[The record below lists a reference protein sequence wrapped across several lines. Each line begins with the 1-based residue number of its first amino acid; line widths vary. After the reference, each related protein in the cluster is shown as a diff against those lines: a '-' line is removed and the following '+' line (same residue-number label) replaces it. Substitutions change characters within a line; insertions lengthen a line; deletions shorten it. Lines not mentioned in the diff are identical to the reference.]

1 MNVLEYLQ
9 NGGNV
14 IKNPNYNPKTK
25 KGRLQKPTLTN
36 YKPGDNILDQAISA
50 SVGSAAGLGYNLN
63 GIDIDS
69 YSDYGV
75 YINPRQSQEE
85 LDKERAV
92 NQSTFEQGTR
102 MIGQTLNEV
111 VLGTGVA
118 IADLA
123 DIMYLGITGNLT
135 NTDYQ
140 SDLAESLEQVKE
152 SINERLSIYR
162 ENPNEAWDV
171 TDFAWWASNVPSIAS
186 SLTLMLPGTAV
197 TKGLG
202 LIGKGLKNVPSL
214 AKTALKVRNAVA
226 KTEKAQEILTNAGKA
241 VSTGLTM
248 RLLEN
253 YQEAGQTYNDVL
265 DFATDK
271 LSTMNDSQRAEF
283 IKNNPKY
290 ENMKDDE
297 IAKDIAKNSA
307 DITMSEDW
315 LNSVFDIWQVY
326 SLKNLWKNALG
337 GNTTARLNRVNR
349 QSAAMFGNEGKA
361 ISEAIDNAGIL
372 NKAKTF
378 LRESADDIRHGV
390 RAEWTEGIE
399 EGINYIASQDGL
411 YAGKKVFDKTVDAPT
426 LGEYLTDPHLWEQ
439 AFWGAI
445 GGVVFSTASN
455 KVLELYNKKL
465 DKDWKNAESNKEE
478 EIYNRSNTFAEY
490 QNNLSLIA
498 NKKNPFL
505 TYKDETG
512 KTTNPDISTEQQ
524 EELRQVAEKQY
535 IDSLV
540 LNAMNAG
547 NMNLLEAWAKDSNVN
562 KGFQDKLAINAAE
575 ANELQQKLINSI
587 DDTKKTYDKIISQVN
602 KVGGNFEV
610 GKIIATEQVKANNM
624 RVLYNNLL
632 SHAENKINNEL
643 NNPTNKITREE
654 VEKARNGIYEHRLS
668 NIEQSIK
675 NVNADVNMTD
685 TQKRNE
691 ISRLENEAET
701 IRNNY
706 VRPEDENI
714 IKDNN
719 RAAKNIQSNN
729 KDLFA
734 ALYQSYNAKIQQA
747 DNERKLNNSEEYIT
761 KEVTRLNNFFNKA
774 RVKILNAAE
783 EDLSKMYSKYEVA
796 EVDAVIKGEEVE
808 NISKEDKYIIQKAYK
823 ALDLGTPG
831 NEFLNNRLDSFR
843 KMATIEKNNI
853 VEEEIEEVD
862 DGTVEGEEKD
872 DVNMN
877 ESPTGGQTQ
886 ENPNKSDDII
896 IENDNLDKGKEIKI
910 DNSRPPVGE
919 GNDALQSQT
928 NALPE
933 SAIDRQND
941 IIDRYL
947 DYLNTHNIS
956 DSDTRAIQ
964 DNSQA
969 ILNEIVAAGYDS
981 TEAGPIIQQLT
992 NNLSLKYSVIDDKAF
1007 IGVHRNATLAVL
1019 KQDEKIVK
1027 QLLRDFVNSKDTSG
1041 NNRGK
1046 KIGDKYYVSI
1056 GQLGA
1061 FLKTIAGYETI
1072 YNHFFNRLRE
1082 TLYKITRENGD
1093 IIVVDDDI
1101 LQKINDQ
1108 VGFDQYVDDLTK
1120 RRYERLSEETF
1131 NVVNIEEITQEG
1143 YDIFTTLKP
1152 EDELNVQYDARK
1164 GRIYL
1169 SKNNVIVGHIGYAPP
1184 NKEGVFERTNGNWI
1198 YEVRESKSGIV
1209 ISPLKNAFTEI
1220 LETNIDIGFAN
1231 DLMQFANDYKKL
1243 SNRTGENYINR
1254 LTKLYNNFKQLYP
1267 NIDKNF
1273 IVHSVDGTINN
1284 ELQAMQHLANV
1295 ARFGLNFVG
1304 SQLGSIDN
1312 WFNNVFNGYQQAYN
1326 LVNDKTKGT
1335 FKVGR
1340 INYGV
1345 LNNKDGNFN
1354 PIESTITNYDES
1366 VNAIGFSKTY
1376 GTGYLARF
1384 SDGSVTPV
1392 SQKGGIV
1399 YVRVETADG
1408 SFINAHGKLSKI
1420 SEGVGKDGNIVVN
1433 GAKNYII
1440 NAISRLVDSSIT
1452 DYTFDNF
1459 AKDIKALFGF
1469 NGIFEGDVKVDKNY
1483 TSVIVNVGKK
1493 AVLYIN
1499 SNGNIVFKD
1508 PRLADIAKRS
1518 GKQNYVIT
1526 NNELSIPL
1534 VQNILKEIFD
1544 NVFNNS
1550 IFARNVS
1557 LIDDK
1562 LRENDNITNQFVTRK
1577 NNKTVIDFGN
1587 NFNVEY
1593 NSYQEFLVK
1602 NNIVKVKLNN
1612 SHGNMA
1618 NGNWLYDEDSS
1629 YLDVNFSFKSK
1640 PITET
1645 IEPKTGDIDFN
1656 RMNEI
1661 VELPDDLN
1669 QLEIALSQT
1678 PLVEGIESIFADDK
1692 IASGYINNLKAI
1704 GIFPNN
1710 INLVDSIPTPYTIN
1724 GKSVEAQ
1731 GVYDPKTDTI
1741 SVNRKAIAN
1750 KPYYETIR
1758 IIMHESLHQKFNNV
1772 YDKTDAYRK
1781 IRDLF
1786 EDYRKAVEAM
1796 EDGEIK
1802 NIAKKYLMNHLTN
1815 NEKINLTKKSHKEA
1829 LEEFIIDSLT
1839 RRELMNI
1846 LNNIKYD
1853 SKIEAKP
1860 KNFFVRLLEAI
1871 AEIFGIKINEDSM
1884 LTAAKDIYSTFK
1896 EKGEKINNV
1905 KLKEQH
1911 TPESNRQLNL
1921 FNDNDFN
1928 KVDDNQEGYNPTDDD
1943 AAKFEEFSI
1952 IENSSVSNIPD
1963 LIDSKPSAMQ
1973 AEFAALLDTGQL
1985 SFSCM

>member
-14 IKNPNYNPKTK
+14 IKNPDYNPKTK

-50 SVGSAAGLGYNLN
+50 SVGSAASLGYNLN

-75 YINPRQSQEE
+75 YVNPRQSQEE
-85 LDKERAV
+85 LDKERAI

-123 DIMYLGITGNLT
+123 DIMYLGITGDLM

-140 SDLAESLEQVKE
+140 SDLAKSLEQVKE

-186 SLTLMLPGTAV
+186 SLTLMVPGTAV

-202 LIGKGLKNVPSL
+202 LIGKGLKNIPGL
-214 AKTALKVRNAVA
+214 AKTALKARNAVA

-265 DFATDK
+265 DFAIDK
-271 LSTMNDSQRAEF
+271 LRTMNDSQRAEF

-307 DITMSEDW
+307 DVTMSEDW

-378 LRESADDIRHGV
+378 LRESADDIRKGV

-411 YAGKKVFDKTVDAPT
+411 YAGKKVFDKNIDAPT

-445 GGVVFSTASN
+445 GGVVFSTASD

-512 KTTNPDISTEQQ
+512 KTVNPDISTEQQ

-547 NMNLLEAWAKDSNVN
+547 NMNLLEAWAKDSNVT
-562 KGFQDKLAINAAE
+562 KGFQDKLGINAAE

-587 DDTKKTYDKIISQVN
+587 DNTKQTYDKIISQVN

-632 SHAENKINNEL
+632 NHAENKINNEL

-675 NVNADVNMTD
+675 NVNADVTMTD

-761 KEVTRLNNFFNKA
+761 KEATRLNNFFNKA

-783 EDLSKMYSKYEVA
+783 EDLSKMYSKYDVA
-796 EVDAVIKGEEVE
+796 EVDAVIRGEEVE

-872 DVNMN
+872 DANVDD
-877 ESPTGGQTQ
+877 SPTGSQTQ
-886 ENPNKSDDII
+886 ENPNESDGNI
-896 IENDNLDKGKEIKI
+896 IENDNLDKEEGSKI
-910 DNSRPPVGE
+910 DSSRPPVGE
-919 GNDALQSQT
+919 GNEVPQAQINS
-928 NALPE
+928 LPE
-933 SAIDRQND
+933 SSIDRQND

-947 DYLNTHNIS
+947 DYLTTHNIS
-956 DSDTRAIQ
+956 ENDTSAIQ

-969 ILNEIVAAGYDS
+969 ILNEIVAAGYDI
-981 TEAGPIIQQLT
+981 TEAGPIIQELT
-992 NNLSLKYSVIDDKAF
+992 NNLSLVYSAIVDEATV
-1007 IGVHRNATLAVL
+1007 GVHRNATLAIL

-1027 QLLRDFVNSKDTSG
+1027 QLLRDFVNSKDASG

-1082 TLYKITRENGD
+1082 ALYKITRENGD

-1152 EDELNVQYDARK
+1152 EDELDTQYDARK

-1209 ISPLKNAFTEI
+1209 ISPLKNVFTEI
-1220 LETNIDIGFAN
+1220 LETNIDINFINELTTFAIE
-1231 DLMQFANDYKKL
+1231 YKDSSK
-1243 SNRTGENYINR
+1243 RKGENYINK
-1254 LTKLYNNFKQLYP
+1254 LTKLYNDFRQLYP
-1267 NIDKNF
+1267 EIDKNF
-1273 IVHSVDGTINN
+1273 IVHSVDGTIKN
-1284 ELQAMQHLANV
+1284 ELQAIQHLANV
-1295 ARFGLNFVG
+1295 ARFGLQFG
-1304 SQLGSIDN
+1304 GQTGSIDN

-1335 FKVGR
+1335 FKVSR

-1384 SDGSVTPV
+1384 SDGSITPV

-1408 SFINAHGKLSKI
+1408 SFINAHGKLGKI
-1420 SEGVGKDGNIVVN
+1420 SEGIGKDGNIVVN
-1433 GAKNYII
+1433 GAKSYII
-1440 NAISRLVDSSIT
+1440 NAISRLVDTSIT
-1452 DYTFDNF
+1452 VYTFDNF
-1459 AKDIKALFGF
+1459 AKDIRALFGF
-1469 NGIFEGDVKVDKNY
+1469 NGIFEGDVKVDRNY
-1483 TSVIVNVGKK
+1483 TSVIVNVGKE

-1508 PRLADIAKRS
+1508 PRLAGIAKKS

-1526 NNELSIPL
+1526 NNELSNTL

-1550 IFARNVS
+1550 TFARNVS

-1562 LRENDNITNQFVTRK
+1562 LRENDDITNKFVTRK

-1602 NNIVKVKLNN
+1602 NDIVKVKLSN
-1612 SHGNMA
+1612 SHGDMA

-1629 YLDVNFSFKSK
+1629 YLDVNFNFKAK

-1645 IEPKTGDIDFN
+1645 IEAKTGDVDFN

-1669 QLEIALSQT
+1669 QLEVALTQT
-1678 PLVEGIESIFADDK
+1678 PLIEGIESIFADDK

-1710 INLVDSIPTPYTIN
+1710 INLVDSIRTEKNI
-1724 GKSVEAQ
+1724 EAQ

-1741 SVNRKAIAN
+1741 SISRKAIAN
-1750 KPYYETIR
+1750 KTYYETVR

-1772 YDKTDAYRK
+1772 YDKADAYRK
-1781 IRDLF
+1781 VRDLF
-1786 EDYRKAVEAM
+1786 EDYRKVVETM
-1796 EDGEIK
+1796 EDGEVK

-1815 NEKINLTKKSHKEA
+1815 NEKINLSKNAHKQA
-1829 LEEFIIDSLT
+1829 LEEFIIESLT

-1853 SKIEAKP
+1853 SKVEAKP

-1884 LTAAKDIYSTFK
+1884 LAAAKDIYSTFK
-1896 EKGEKINNV
+1896 EKGEKVNDV
-1905 KLKEQH
+1905 KPKEQH
-1911 TPESNRQLNL
+1911 TPESNKQLNL

-1928 KVDDNQEGYNPTDDD
+1928 KVDNTQEDYDFTNDD
-1943 AAKFEEFSI
+1943 AANFKEFSI
-1952 IENSSVSNIPD
+1952 IENSSVSSIPD

>member
-14 IKNPNYNPKTK
+14 IKNPDYNPKTK

-36 YKPGDNILDQAISA
+36 YKPGGNILDQAISA
-50 SVGSAAGLGYNLN
+50 SIGSAAGLGYNLN
-63 GIDIDS
+63 SIDIDS
-69 YSDYGV
+69 YADYGV
-75 YINPRQSQEE
+75 YVNPRQSQEE
-85 LDKERAV
+85 LDKERAI

-111 VLGTGVA
+111 ILGTGVA

-123 DIMYLGITGNLT
+123 DIMYLGITGDLM

-140 SDLAESLEQVKE
+140 SGIAKSLEQVKE
-152 SINERLSIYR
+152 SINKQLSIYR

-186 SLTLMLPGTAV
+186 SLTLMAPGTAV
-197 TKGLG
+197 TKSLG
-202 LIGKGLKNVPSL
+202 LIGKGLKNIPSL
-214 AKTALKVRNAVA
+214 AKTALKARNAIA
-226 KTEKAQEILTNAGKA
+226 KTEKAQEILTNAAKA

-271 LSTMNDSQRAEF
+271 LNNMNDSQRAEF

-290 ENMKDDE
+290 ENMSNDE

-307 DITMSEDW
+307 DVTMSEDW
-315 LNSVFDIWQVY
+315 LNSIFDIWQVY

-372 NKAKTF
+372 TKAKTF

-411 YAGKKVFDKTVDAPT
+411 YAGKKVFDKNVDAPT
-426 LGEYLTDPHLWEQ
+426 LSEYLTDPHLWEQ

-505 TYKDETG
+505 TYKDESG
-512 KTTNPDISTEQQ
+512 KVVNPDIFTEQQ

-562 KGFQDKLAINAAE
+562 KGFQDKLGINAAE

-587 DDTKKTYDKIISQVN
+587 DNTKQTYDKIISQVN

-632 SHAENKINNEL
+632 SYAENKINNEL

-719 RAAKNIQSNN
+719 RAAKNIQANN

-796 EVDAVIKGEEVE
+796 EVDAVIRGEEVE

-843 KMATIEKNNI
+843 KMAIIEKNNI
-853 VEEEIEEVD
+853 VEEEIGEVD
-862 DGTVEGEEKD
+862 DGAVEGERND
-872 DVNMN
+872 DVNVDA
-877 ESPTGGQTQ
+877 SPTGGRTQ
-886 ENPNKSDDII
+886 ENSDISDDSI
-896 IENDNLDKGKEIKI
+896 IENDNLDEEKEIKI
-910 DNSRPPVGE
+910 DSSRPPVGE
-919 GNDALQSQT
+919 ETDAHQSQT

-947 DYLNTHNIS
+947 DYLTAHNINENDVS
-956 DSDTRAIQ
+956 AIQ

-981 TEAGPIIQQLT
+981 TEAGPIIQELT
-992 NNLSLKYSVIDDKAF
+992 NNLTLVYSTIVDEATV
-1007 IGVHRNATLAVL
+1007 GVHRNATLAVL
-1019 KQDEKIVK
+1019 KQDENIVK
-1027 QLLRDFVNSKDTSG
+1027 QLLKDFVNSKDSSG

-1061 FLKTIAGYETI
+1061 FLKTIAGYEAI

-1082 TLYKITRENGD
+1082 TLYKITRENGN

-1101 LQKINDQ
+1101 LKKINDQ

-1120 RRYERLSEETF
+1120 RRYERLNEETF
-1131 NVVNIEEITQEG
+1131 NAVNIEEITQEG
-1143 YDIFTTLKP
+1143 YDIFTSLKT
-1152 EDELNVQYDARK
+1152 EDELDAQYDARK

-1198 YEVRESKSGIV
+1198 YELRESKSGIV

-1220 LETNIDIGFAN
+1220 LETNIDINFIN
-1231 DLMQFANDYKKL
+1231 DLSTFSIEFKQL
-1243 SNRTGENYINR
+1243 SKRKGENYINK
-1254 LTKLYNNFKQLYP
+1254 LTKLYNDFKQLYP
-1267 NIDKNF
+1267 SIDKNF
-1273 IVHSVDGTINN
+1273 IVHSVDGSINN

-1295 ARFGLNFVG
+1295 ARFGLQFG
-1304 SQLGSIDN
+1304 GQLGSIDN

-1326 LVNDKTKGT
+1326 IVNDKVKGT

-1340 INYGV
+1340 INYGI

-1354 PIESTITNYDES
+1354 PIESTIVNYDES

-1399 YVRVETADG
+1399 YIRVETADG
-1408 SFINAHGKLSKI
+1408 SFINAHGKLGKI
-1420 SEGVGKDGNIVVN
+1420 SEGIGKDGNIVVN

-1440 NAISRLVDSSIT
+1440 NAVSRLVDTSAT
-1452 DYTFDNF
+1452 NYNFDNF
-1459 AKDIKALFGF
+1459 AKDIKSLFGF
-1469 NGIFEGDVKVDKNY
+1469 NGVFEGDVKVNKDY
-1483 TSVIVNVGKK
+1483 TSVIVNINGK
-1493 AVLYIN
+1493 AALYIN
-1499 SNGNIVFKD
+1499 SNGNIVFAD
-1508 PRLADIAKRS
+1508 ERLANIGRFTKK
-1518 GKQNYVIT
+1518 GHYVIT
-1526 NNELSIPL
+1526 NNELSNSL
-1534 VQNILKEIFD
+1534 VQSILKEIFD

-1550 IFARNVS
+1550 TFARNVS

-1562 LRENDNITNQFVTRK
+1562 LRENDNITNKFVTRK
-1577 NNKTVIDFGN
+1577 NNKTIIDFGN

-1602 NNIVKVKLNN
+1602 NNIVKVKLSN
-1612 SHGNMA
+1612 SHGDMA

-1629 YLDVNFSFKSK
+1629 YLDVNFNFKVK

-1645 IEPKTGDIDFN
+1645 IEAKTGDVDFN

-1710 INLVDSIPTPYTIN
+1710 INLVDSIPTPYVIN
-1724 GKSVEAQ
+1724 GKPVEAQ
-1731 GVYDPKTDTI
+1731 GAYDPKTDTI

-1772 YDKTDAYRK
+1772 YDKNDAYRK

-1796 EDGEIK
+1796 EDGEVK
-1802 NIAKKYLMNHLTN
+1802 TIAKKYVMNHLTN
-1815 NEKINLTKKSHKEA
+1815 NEKINLSKKNHKEA

-1839 RRELMNI
+1839 RRELMGI
-1846 LNNIKYD
+1846 LNNIKYE
-1853 SKIEAKP
+1853 SKVDAIP
-1860 KNFFVRLLEAI
+1860 KNFFVRLLETI

-1884 LTAAKDIYSTFK
+1884 LAAAKDIYSTLK
-1896 EKGEKINNV
+1896 EKGEQINNS
-1905 KLKEQH
+1905 KPKEQH
-1911 TPESNRQLNL
+1911 IPETNRQLNL
-1921 FNDNDFN
+1921 FENTDINNINDA
-1928 KVDDNQEGYNPTDDD
+1928 QEDYNPTDDD
-1943 AAKFEEFSI
+1943 AANFGEFSI
-1952 IENSSVSNIPD
+1952 IENSSISSIPD

>member
-1 MNVLEYLQ
+1 MDILKFLSQ
-9 NGGNV
+9 GNV
-14 IKNPNYNPKTK
+14 SANPDYNSKTK
-25 KGRLQKPTLTN
+25 KGALEPPTLVN
-36 YKPGDNILDQAISA
+36 FNPGTTPSDQGRN
-50 SVGSAAGLGYNLN
+50 VLGQTLARNQYDLN
-63 GIDIDS
+63 QYDIDK
-69 YSDYGV
+69 YSEYDV
-75 YINPRQSQEE
+75 YVGPNTSQEE
-85 LDKERAV
+85 LDKERAI
-92 NQSTFEQGTR
+92 NQSTFEQGAR

-123 DIMYLGITGNLT
+123 DIMYLGITGDLM

-186 SLTLMLPGTAV
+186 SLTLMVPGTAV

-202 LIGKGLKNVPSL
+202 LIGKGLKNIPSL
-214 AKTALKVRNAVA
+214 AKTALKARNAIA

-271 LSTMNDSQRAEF
+271 LRTMNDSQRAEF

-307 DITMSEDW
+307 DVTMSEDW

-361 ISEAIDNAGIL
+361 ISEAIDNAGL
-372 NKAKTF
+372 LTKAKTF
-378 LRESADDIRHGV
+378 LRETADDIRHGV

-411 YAGKKVFDKTVDAPT
+411 YAGKKVFDKNIDAPT
-426 LGEYLTDPHLWEQ
+426 LGEYLTDLHLWEQ

-445 GGVVFSTASN
+445 GGVVFSIASN

-512 KTTNPDISTEQQ
+512 KTVNPDISTEQQ

-562 KGFQDKLAINAAE
+562 KGFQDKLGINAAE

-587 DDTKKTYDKIISQVN
+587 DNTKQTYDKIISQVN

-632 SHAENKINNEL
+632 NHAENKINNEL

-783 EDLSKMYSKYEVA
+783 EDLSKMYSKYEVS
-796 EVDAVIKGEEVE
+796 EVDAVIRGEEVE

-823 ALDLGTPG
+823 ALDLGTSG

-862 DGTVEGEEKD
+862 DGTVEGENN
-872 DVNMN
+872 DVNVDD
-877 ESPTGGQTQ
+877 SPTGGQTQ
-886 ENPNKSDDII
+886 DSPNKSDDSI
-896 IENDNLDKGKEIKI
+896 IENDNLDKEEGSKI
-910 DNSRPPVGE
+910 DDSRPPVEE
-919 GNDALQSQT
+919 GNDVPQAQINS
-928 NALPE
+928 LPE

-947 DYLNTHNIS
+947 DYLTTHNIS
-956 DSDTRAIQ
+956 ENDTSAIQ

-969 ILNEIVAAGYDS
+969 ILNEIVAAGYDI
-981 TEAGPIIQQLT
+981 TEAGPIIQELT
-992 NNLSLKYSVIDDKAF
+992 NNLSLVYSAIVDEATV
-1007 IGVHRNATLAVL
+1007 GVHRNATLAIL

-1027 QLLRDFVNSKDTSG
+1027 QLLRDFVNSKDASG

-1082 TLYKITRENGD
+1082 ALYKITRENGD

-1152 EDELNVQYDARK
+1152 EDELDTQYDARK

-1209 ISPLKNAFTEI
+1209 ISPLKNVFTEI
-1220 LETNIDIGFAN
+1220 LETNIDINFINELTTFAIE
-1231 DLMQFANDYKKL
+1231 YKDSSK
-1243 SNRTGENYINR
+1243 RKGENYINK
-1254 LTKLYNNFKQLYP
+1254 LTKLYNDFRQLYP
-1267 NIDKNF
+1267 EIDKNF
-1273 IVHSVDGTINN
+1273 IVHSVDGTIKN
-1284 ELQAMQHLANV
+1284 ELQAIQHLANV
-1295 ARFGLNFVG
+1295 ARFGLQFG
-1304 SQLGSIDN
+1304 GQTGSIDN

-1335 FKVGR
+1335 FKVSR

-1384 SDGSVTPV
+1384 SDGSITPV

-1408 SFINAHGKLSKI
+1408 SFINAHGKLGKI
-1420 SEGVGKDGNIVVN
+1420 SEGIGKDGNIVVN
-1433 GAKNYII
+1433 GAKSYII
-1440 NAISRLVDSSIT
+1440 NAISRLVDTSIT
-1452 DYTFDNF
+1452 VYTFDNF
-1459 AKDIKALFGF
+1459 AKDIRALFGF
-1469 NGIFEGDVKVDKNY
+1469 NGIFEGDVKVDRNY
-1483 TSVIVNVGKK
+1483 TSVIVNVGKE

-1508 PRLADIAKRS
+1508 PRLAGIAKKS

-1526 NNELSIPL
+1526 NNELSNTL

-1550 IFARNVS
+1550 TFARNVS

-1562 LRENDNITNQFVTRK
+1562 LRENDDITNKFVTRK

-1602 NNIVKVKLNN
+1602 NDIVKVKLSN
-1612 SHGNMA
+1612 SHGDMA

-1629 YLDVNFSFKSK
+1629 YLDVNFNFKAK

-1645 IEPKTGDIDFN
+1645 IEAKTGDVDFN

-1669 QLEIALSQT
+1669 QLEVALTQT
-1678 PLVEGIESIFADDK
+1678 PLIEGIESIFADDK

-1710 INLVDSIPTPYTIN
+1710 INLVDSIRTEKNI
-1724 GKSVEAQ
+1724 EAQ

-1741 SVNRKAIAN
+1741 SISRKAIAN
-1750 KPYYETIR
+1750 KTYYETVR

-1772 YDKTDAYRK
+1772 YDKADAYRK
-1781 IRDLF
+1781 VRDLF
-1786 EDYRKAVEAM
+1786 EDYRKVVETM
-1796 EDGEIK
+1796 EDGEVK

-1815 NEKINLTKKSHKEA
+1815 NEKINLSKNAHKQA
-1829 LEEFIIDSLT
+1829 LEEFIIESLT

-1853 SKIEAKP
+1853 SKVEAKP

-1884 LTAAKDIYSTFK
+1884 LAAAKDIYSTFK
-1896 EKGEKINNV
+1896 EKGEKVNDV
-1905 KLKEQH
+1905 KPKEQH
-1911 TPESNRQLNL
+1911 TPESNKQLNL

-1928 KVDDNQEGYNPTDDD
+1928 KVDNTQEDYDFTNDD
-1943 AAKFEEFSI
+1943 AANFKEFSI
-1952 IENSSVSNIPD
+1952 IENSSVSSIPD

>member
-14 IKNPNYNPKTK
+14 IKNPDYNPKTK

-75 YINPRQSQEE
+75 YVNPRQSQEE

-123 DIMYLGITGNLT
+123 DIMYLGITGDLM

-140 SDLAESLEQVKE
+140 SDLAKSLEQVKE

-171 TDFAWWASNVPSIAS
+171 TDFAWWASNVPSIVS
-186 SLTLMLPGTAV
+186 SLTLMVPGTAV

-214 AKTALKVRNAVA
+214 TKTALKVRNTIA
-226 KTEKAQEILTNAGKA
+226 KTEKAQEILSNAGKA

-253 YQEAGQTYNDVL
+253 YQEAGQTYNNVL

-271 LSTMNDSQRAEF
+271 LSNMTDIQRAEF

-290 ENMKDDE
+290 ENMEDDE

-307 DITMSEDW
+307 DVTMSEDW

-361 ISEAIDNAGIL
+361 ISEAIDNAGL
-372 NKAKTF
+372 LTKAKTF
-378 LRESADDIRHGV
+378 LRESADDIRNGV

-411 YAGKKVFDKTVDAPT
+411 YAGKKVFDKNIDAPT

-445 GGVVFSTASN
+445 GGVVFSTVSN

-512 KTTNPDISTEQQ
+512 KTVNPDISTEQQ

-562 KGFQDKLAINAAE
+562 KGFQDKLGINAAE

-587 DDTKKTYDKIISQVN
+587 DNTKQTYDKIISQVN

-632 SHAENKINNEL
+632 NHAENKINNEL
-643 NNPTNKITREE
+643 NNPTNKIIREE

-783 EDLSKMYSKYEVA
+783 EDLSKMYSKYEVS
-796 EVDAVIKGEEVE
+796 EVDAVIRGEEVE

-862 DGTVEGEEKD
+862 DGTVEEEGNG
-872 DVNMN
+872 DVNVDD
-877 ESPTGGQTQ
+877 SPTGGQTQ
-886 ENPNKSDDII
+886 DSLNKSDDSII
-896 IENDNLDKGKEIKI
+896 GNDNLDKEEGIKI
-910 DNSRPPVGE
+910 DDSRPPVGE
-919 GNDALQSQT
+919 GNDAPQAQINS
-928 NALPE
+928 LPE

-947 DYLNTHNIS
+947 DYLTTHNIS
-956 DSDTRAIQ
+956 ENDTSAIQ

-969 ILNEIVAAGYDS
+969 ILNEIVAAGYDT
-981 TEAGPIIQQLT
+981 TEAGPIIQELT
-992 NNLSLKYSVIDDKAF
+992 NNLSLVYSAIVDEATV
-1007 IGVHRNATLAVL
+1007 GVHRNATLAIL

-1027 QLLRDFVNSKDTSG
+1027 QLLRDFVNSKDASG

-1101 LQKINDQ
+1101 LQKINDH

-1152 EDELNVQYDARK
+1152 EDELDTQYDARK

-1198 YEVRESKSGIV
+1198 YEVRESKSGII
-1209 ISPLKNAFTEI
+1209 ISPLKNVFTEI
-1220 LETNIDIGFAN
+1220 LETNIDINFINELTIFAIE
-1231 DLMQFANDYKKL
+1231 YKDSSK
-1243 SNRTGENYINR
+1243 RKGENYINK
-1254 LTKLYNNFKQLYP
+1254 LTKLYNDFRKLYP
-1267 NIDKNF
+1267 EIDKNF
-1273 IVHSVDGTINN
+1273 IVHSVDGTIKN
-1284 ELQAMQHLANV
+1284 ELQAIQHLANV
-1295 ARFGLNFVG
+1295 ARFGLQFG
-1304 SQLGSIDN
+1304 GQTGSIDN

-1335 FKVGR
+1335 FKVSR

-1408 SFINAHGKLSKI
+1408 SFINAHGKLGKI
-1420 SEGVGKDGNIVVN
+1420 SEGIGKDGNIVVN
-1433 GAKNYII
+1433 GAKSYIT
-1440 NAISRLVDSSIT
+1440 NAISRLVDASIT

-1469 NGIFEGDVKVDKNY
+1469 NGIFEGDVKVDRNY
-1483 TSVIVNVGKK
+1483 TSVIVNVGKE

-1508 PRLADIAKRS
+1508 PRLAGIAKQS

-1526 NNELSIPL
+1526 NNELSNTL

-1550 IFARNVS
+1550 TFARNVS

-1562 LRENDNITNQFVTRK
+1562 LRENDDITNKFVTRK

-1602 NNIVKVKLNN
+1602 NDIVKVKLSN
-1612 SHGNMA
+1612 SHGDMA

-1629 YLDVNFSFKSK
+1629 YLDVNFNFKAK

-1645 IEPKTGDIDFN
+1645 IEAKTGDVDFN

-1669 QLEIALSQT
+1669 QLEVALTQT
-1678 PLVEGIESIFADDK
+1678 PLIEGIESIFADDK

-1710 INLVDSIPTPYTIN
+1710 INLVDSIRTEKNI
-1724 GKSVEAQ
+1724 EAQ

-1741 SVNRKAIAN
+1741 SISRKAIAN
-1750 KPYYETIR
+1750 KTYYETVR

-1772 YDKTDAYRK
+1772 YDKADAYRK
-1781 IRDLF
+1781 VRDLF
-1786 EDYRKAVEAM
+1786 EDYRKVVEVM
-1796 EDGEIK
+1796 EDGEVK

-1815 NEKINLTKKSHKEA
+1815 NEKINLSKNAHKQA
-1829 LEEFIIDSLT
+1829 LEEFIIESLT

-1853 SKIEAKP
+1853 SKVKAKP

-1884 LTAAKDIYSTFK
+1884 LAAAKDIYSTFK
-1896 EKGEKINNV
+1896 EKGEKVNDV
-1905 KLKEQH
+1905 KPKEQH
-1911 TPESNRQLNL
+1911 TPESNKQLNL

-1928 KVDDNQEGYNPTDDD
+1928 KVDNAQEESNFNNDD
-1943 AAKFEEFSI
+1943 AANFREFSI
-1952 IENSSVSNIPD
+1952 IENSSVSSIPD

>member
-14 IKNPNYNPKTK
+14 IKNPDYNPKTK

-75 YINPRQSQEE
+75 YVNPRQSQEE

-92 NQSTFEQGTR
+92 NQSIFEQGTR

-123 DIMYLGITGNLT
+123 DIMYLGITGDLM

-140 SDLAESLEQVKE
+140 SDLAKSLEQVKE

-171 TDFAWWASNVPSIAS
+171 TDFAWWASNVPSIVS
-186 SLTLMLPGTAV
+186 SLTLMVPGTAV

-214 AKTALKVRNAVA
+214 AKTALKVRNTIA
-226 KTEKAQEILTNAGKA
+226 KTEKAQEILSNAGKA

-271 LSTMNDSQRAEF
+271 LSNMTDIQRAEF

-290 ENMKDDE
+290 ENMEDDE

-307 DITMSEDW
+307 DVTMSEDW

-361 ISEAIDNAGIL
+361 ISEAIDNAGL
-372 NKAKTF
+372 LTKAKTF
-378 LRESADDIRHGV
+378 LRESADDIRNGV

-411 YAGKKVFDKTVDAPT
+411 YAGKKVFDKNIDAPT

-512 KTTNPDISTEQQ
+512 KTVNPDISTEQQ

-535 IDSLV
+535 IDSLI
-540 LNAMNAG
+540 LNAMNTG

-562 KGFQDKLAINAAE
+562 KGFQDKLGINAAE

-587 DDTKKTYDKIISQVN
+587 DNTKQTYDKIISQVN

-632 SHAENKINNEL
+632 NHTENKINNEL

-654 VEKARNGIYEHRLS
+654 IEKARNGIYEHRLS

-783 EDLSKMYSKYEVA
+783 EDLTKMYSKYDVA
-796 EVDAVIKGEEVE
+796 EVDAVIRGEEVE

-862 DGTVEGEEKD
+862 DGTVEGEGND
-872 DVNMN
+872 DVNVDD
-877 ESPTGGQTQ
+877 SPTGGQTQ
-886 ENPNKSDDII
+886 DSPNKSDDSII
-896 IENDNLDKGKEIKI
+896 GNDN
-910 DNSRPPVGE
+910 
-919 GNDALQSQT
+919 
-928 NALPE
+928 
-933 SAIDRQND
+933 
-941 IIDRYL
+941 
-947 DYLNTHNIS
+947 
-956 DSDTRAIQ
+956 
-964 DNSQA
+964 
-969 ILNEIVAAGYDS
+969 
-981 TEAGPIIQQLT
+981 
-992 NNLSLKYSVIDDKAF
+992 
-1007 IGVHRNATLAVL
+1007 
-1019 KQDEKIVK
+1019 
-1027 QLLRDFVNSKDTSG
+1027 
-1041 NNRGK
+1041 
-1046 KIGDKYYVSI
+1046 
-1056 GQLGA
+1056 
-1061 FLKTIAGYETI
+1061 
-1072 YNHFFNRLRE
+1072 
-1082 TLYKITRENGD
+1082 
-1093 IIVVDDDI
+1093 
-1101 LQKINDQ
+1101 
-1108 VGFDQYVDDLTK
+1108 
-1120 RRYERLSEETF
+1120 
-1131 NVVNIEEITQEG
+1131 
-1143 YDIFTTLKP
+1143 
-1152 EDELNVQYDARK
+1152 
-1164 GRIYL
+1164 
-1169 SKNNVIVGHIGYAPP
+1169 
-1184 NKEGVFERTNGNWI
+1184 
-1198 YEVRESKSGIV
+1198 
-1209 ISPLKNAFTEI
+1209 
-1220 LETNIDIGFAN
+1220 
-1231 DLMQFANDYKKL
+1231 
-1243 SNRTGENYINR
+1243 
-1254 LTKLYNNFKQLYP
+1254 
-1267 NIDKNF
+1267 
-1273 IVHSVDGTINN
+1273 
-1284 ELQAMQHLANV
+1284 
-1295 ARFGLNFVG
+1295 
-1304 SQLGSIDN
+1304 
-1312 WFNNVFNGYQQAYN
+1312 
-1326 LVNDKTKGT
+1326 
-1335 FKVGR
+1335 
-1340 INYGV
+1340 
-1345 LNNKDGNFN
+1345 
-1354 PIESTITNYDES
+1354 
-1366 VNAIGFSKTY
+1366 
-1376 GTGYLARF
+1376 
-1384 SDGSVTPV
+1384 
-1392 SQKGGIV
+1392 
-1399 YVRVETADG
+1399 
-1408 SFINAHGKLSKI
+1408 
-1420 SEGVGKDGNIVVN
+1420 
-1433 GAKNYII
+1433 
-1440 NAISRLVDSSIT
+1440 
-1452 DYTFDNF
+1452 
-1459 AKDIKALFGF
+1459 
-1469 NGIFEGDVKVDKNY
+1469 
-1483 TSVIVNVGKK
+1483 
-1493 AVLYIN
+1493 
-1499 SNGNIVFKD
+1499 
-1508 PRLADIAKRS
+1508 
-1518 GKQNYVIT
+1518 
-1526 NNELSIPL
+1526 
-1534 VQNILKEIFD
+1534 
-1544 NVFNNS
+1544 
-1550 IFARNVS
+1550 
-1557 LIDDK
+1557 
-1562 LRENDNITNQFVTRK
+1562 
-1577 NNKTVIDFGN
+1577 
-1587 NFNVEY
+1587 
-1593 NSYQEFLVK
+1593 
-1602 NNIVKVKLNN
+1602 
-1612 SHGNMA
+1612 
-1618 NGNWLYDEDSS
+1618 
-1629 YLDVNFSFKSK
+1629 
-1640 PITET
+1640 
-1645 IEPKTGDIDFN
+1645 
-1656 RMNEI
+1656 
-1661 VELPDDLN
+1661 
-1669 QLEIALSQT
+1669 
-1678 PLVEGIESIFADDK
+1678 
-1692 IASGYINNLKAI
+1692 
-1704 GIFPNN
+1704 
-1710 INLVDSIPTPYTIN
+1710 
-1724 GKSVEAQ
+1724 
-1731 GVYDPKTDTI
+1731 
-1741 SVNRKAIAN
+1741 
-1750 KPYYETIR
+1750 
-1758 IIMHESLHQKFNNV
+1758 
-1772 YDKTDAYRK
+1772 
-1781 IRDLF
+1781 
-1786 EDYRKAVEAM
+1786 
-1796 EDGEIK
+1796 
-1802 NIAKKYLMNHLTN
+1802 
-1815 NEKINLTKKSHKEA
+1815 
-1829 LEEFIIDSLT
+1829 
-1839 RRELMNI
+1839 
-1846 LNNIKYD
+1846 
-1853 SKIEAKP
+1853 
-1860 KNFFVRLLEAI
+1860 
-1871 AEIFGIKINEDSM
+1871 
-1884 LTAAKDIYSTFK
+1884 
-1896 EKGEKINNV
+1896 
-1905 KLKEQH
+1905 
-1911 TPESNRQLNL
+1911 
-1921 FNDNDFN
+1921 
-1928 KVDDNQEGYNPTDDD
+1928 
-1943 AAKFEEFSI
+1943 
-1952 IENSSVSNIPD
+1952 
-1963 LIDSKPSAMQ
+1963 
-1973 AEFAALLDTGQL
+1973 
-1985 SFSCM
+1985 

>member
-1 MNVLEYLQ
+1 MPFRKYLNNNIEQAPANIAGASSAYSPFAKYVEDRDMLDEKIKSDVVEFLTSDTGVSNQPINIDFDKYKDYNVYLS
-9 NGGNV
+9 N
-14 IKNPNYNPKTK
+14 
-25 KGRLQKPTLTN
+25 
-36 YKPGDNILDQAISA
+36 NI
-50 SVGSAAGLGYNLN
+50 
-63 GIDIDS
+63 
-69 YSDYGV
+69 
-75 YINPRQSQEE
+75 SQEE
-85 LDKERAV
+85 LDKERAI

-111 VLGTGVA
+111 ILGTGVA

-123 DIMYLGITGNLT
+123 DIMYLGITGDLM

-140 SDLAESLEQVKE
+140 SDLAKSLEQVKE

-186 SLTLMLPGTAV
+186 SLTLMVPGSAV

-202 LIGKGLKNVPSL
+202 LIGKGLKNVQSL

-271 LSTMNDSQRAEF
+271 LSNMTDIQRAEF
-283 IKNNPKY
+283 IKNNSKY
-290 ENMKDDE
+290 ENMEDDE

-307 DITMSEDW
+307 DVTMSEDW

-361 ISEAIDNAGIL
+361 ISEAIDNAGL
-372 NKAKTF
+372 LTKAKTF
-378 LRESADDIRHGV
+378 LRESADDIRKGV

-411 YAGKKVFDKTVDAPT
+411 YAGKKVFDKNIDAPT
-426 LGEYLTDPHLWEQ
+426 LGEYLTNPHLWEQ

-465 DKDWKNAESNKEE
+465 DKDWKNAESNKEK

-512 KTTNPDISTEQQ
+512 KTVNPDISTEQQ

-562 KGFQDKLAINAAE
+562 KGFQDKLDISAAE

-587 DDTKKTYDKIISQVN
+587 DNTKQTYDKIISQVN

-632 SHAENKINNEL
+632 NHAENKINNEL

-729 KDLFA
+729 KDLFV

-783 EDLSKMYSKYEVA
+783 EDLSKMYSKYEVS
-796 EVDAVIKGEEVE
+796 EVDAVIRGEEVE

-862 DGTVEGEEKD
+862 DGTVEGEGNG
-872 DVNMN
+872 DVNVDD
-877 ESPTGGQTQ
+877 SSTGGQTKDS
-886 ENPNKSDDII
+886 PNKSDDSII
-896 IENDNLDKGKEIKI
+896 GNDNLNKEEGIKI

-919 GNDALQSQT
+919 GNDTLQSQT

-947 DYLNTHNIS
+947 DYLTTHNIS
-956 DSDTRAIQ
+956 ENDTSAIQ
-964 DNSQA
+964 DNAQA
-969 ILNEIVAAGYDS
+969 ILNEIVAAGYDT
-981 TEAGPIIQQLT
+981 TEAGPIIEELT
-992 NNLSLKYSVIDDKAF
+992 NNLSLKYSAIADEAT

-1027 QLLRDFVNSKDTSG
+1027 QLLRDFVNSKDASG

-1082 TLYKITRENGD
+1082 TLYKITRENGN

-1120 RRYERLSEETF
+1120 RRYERLREETF

-1152 EDELNVQYDARK
+1152 EDELDTQYDARK

-1209 ISPLKNAFTEI
+1209 ISPLKNVFTEI
-1220 LETNIDIGFAN
+1220 LETNIDINFINELTTFAIE
-1231 DLMQFANDYKKL
+1231 YKDSSK
-1243 SNRTGENYINR
+1243 RKGENYINK
-1254 LTKLYNNFKQLYP
+1254 LTKLYNDFRQLYP
-1267 NIDKNF
+1267 EIDKNF

-1295 ARFGLNFVG
+1295 ARFGLQFG
-1304 SQLGSIDN
+1304 GQLGSIDN

-1440 NAISRLVDSSIT
+1440 NAISRLVDTSIT

-1469 NGIFEGDVKVDKNY
+1469 NGIFEGDVKVDRNY
-1483 TSVIVNVGKK
+1483 TSVIVNIGKE

-1508 PRLADIAKRS
+1508 PRLANVSKRS

-1550 IFARNVS
+1550 TFARNVS

-1562 LRENDNITNQFVTRK
+1562 LRENDDITNKFVTRK

-1602 NNIVKVKLNN
+1602 NDIVKVKLSN
-1612 SHGNMA
+1612 SHGDMA

-1629 YLDVNFSFKSK
+1629 YLDVNFNFKAK

-1645 IEPKTGDIDFN
+1645 IEAKTGDVDFN
-1656 RMNEI
+1656 RINEI

-1669 QLEIALSQT
+1669 QLEVALTQT
-1678 PLVEGIESIFADDK
+1678 PLIEGIESIFADDK

-1710 INLVDSIPTPYTIN
+1710 INLVDSIRTEKNI
-1724 GKSVEAQ
+1724 EAQ

-1741 SVNRKAIAN
+1741 SISRKAIAN
-1750 KPYYETIR
+1750 KTYYETVR

-1772 YDKTDAYRK
+1772 YDKADAYRK
-1781 IRDLF
+1781 VRDLF
-1786 EDYRKAVEAM
+1786 EDYRKAVETM
-1796 EDGEIK
+1796 EDGELK

-1815 NEKINLTKKSHKEA
+1815 NEKINLSKNAHKQA
-1829 LEEFIIDSLT
+1829 LEEFIVESLT
-1839 RRELMNI
+1839 RRELMTI

-1853 SKIEAKP
+1853 SKVDTKS
-1860 KNFFVRLLEAI
+1860 KNFFVRLLETI

-1884 LTAAKDIYSTFK
+1884 LAAAKDIYSTLK
-1896 EKGEKINNV
+1896 EKGEQINDY
-1905 KLKEQH
+1905 KPKEQH
-1911 TPESNRQLNL
+1911 IPETNRQLNL
-1921 FNDNDFN
+1921 FSDNDFD
-1928 KVDDNQEGYNPTDDD
+1928 KADDSQEESNFNNDD
-1943 AAKFEEFSI
+1943 AANFGEFSI
-1952 IENSSVSNIPD
+1952 IENSSVSSIPD

>member
-1 MNVLEYLQ
+1 MNLLEYLK
-9 NGGNV
+9 NNGNV
-14 IKNPNYNPKTK
+14 ISNPNYNPKTK
-25 KGRLQKPTLTN
+25 KGRLQSPTLIN
-36 YKPGDNILDQAISA
+36 YKPGDNIIDQALSA
-50 SVGSAAGLGYNLN
+50 SISSASSLGYSLKSA
-63 GIDIDS
+63 DVDA

-75 YINPRQSQEE
+75 YLNPIQSQEE
-85 LDKERAV
+85 LDKERAN
-92 NQSTFEQGTR
+92 NQSVLEQGTR

-111 VLGTGVA
+111 LLGTGVA

-123 DIMYLGITGNLT
+123 DIMYLGITGNLMD
-135 NTDYQ
+135 TDYQ
-140 SDLAESLEQVKE
+140 SGVAESLEKVKE
-152 SINERLSIYR
+152 SINERLAIYR

-171 TDFAWWASNVPSIAS
+171 TDFAWWASNIPSIAS
-186 SLTLMLPGTAV
+186 SLTLMVPGTAV

-202 LIGKGLKNVPSL
+202 LVGKGLKTIPGL
-214 AKTALKVRNAVA
+214 AKTALKARNYIA
-226 KTEKAQEILTNAGKA
+226 KTEKAQEILSNAGKA

-265 DFATDK
+265 EFANDK
-271 LSTMNDSQRAEF
+271 LANMNDAQRAEF

-290 ENMKDDE
+290 ENMEDDE

-307 DITMSEDW
+307 DVTMSEDW
-315 LNSVFDIWQVY
+315 LNSIFDVWQVY

-337 GNTTARLNRVNR
+337 GGTTARLNRINK
-349 QSAAMFGNEGKA
+349 QAAGMFGNEGKV
-361 ISEAIDNAGIL
+361 ISEAIDNAGTL
-372 NKAKTF
+372 AKAKTF
-378 LRESADDIRHGV
+378 LKETADDISKGV

-411 YAGKKVFDKTVDAPT
+411 YAGKKVFDKNIDAPT

-455 KVLELYNKKL
+455 KVIELYNKKV
-465 DKDWKNAESNKEE
+465 DKDWKNAESKKEE
-478 EIYNRSNTFAEY
+478 EIYSRSATFAEY
-490 QNNLSLIA
+490 QNNLNLIA

-512 KTTNPDISTEQQ
+512 KAINPDISTEQQ

-547 NMNLLEAWAKDSNVN
+547 NMNLLEAWAKDSNVA
-562 KGFQDKLAINAAE
+562 KGFQDKLNLNAGE
-575 ANELQQKLINSI
+575 ATELQQKLINSI
-587 DDTKKTYDKIISQVN
+587 DETKKTYDKIINQVN

-624 RVLYNNLL
+624 RILYDNLVN
-632 SHAENKINNEL
+632 HAESKIQNEL
-643 NNPTNKITREE
+643 NNPTNKITPEE

-675 NVNADVNMTD
+675 NINADVNMTD
-685 TQKRNE
+685 NQKRNE

-706 VRPEDENI
+706 LRPEDENI
-714 IKDNN
+714 IKENN
-719 RAAKNIQSNN
+719 KAAKNIQANN

-747 DNERKLNNSEEYIT
+747 ENEGKLNNSESYIS

-783 EDLSKMYSKYEVA
+783 EDLSKMYSKYEVS
-796 EVDAVIKGEEVE
+796 EVDAVINGQEVE
-808 NISKEDKYIIQKAYK
+808 SISAKDKYTIQKAYK

-831 NEFLNNRLDSFR
+831 NEFLRNRLDSFR
-843 KMATIEKNNI
+843 KMATIEKNN
-853 VEEEIEEVD
+853 VVEEIEDID
-862 DGTVEGEEKD
+862 DGSVEGESGSTD
-872 DVNMN
+872 TP
-877 ESPTGGQTQ
+877 STGGQAEASSILPQDLAT
-886 ENPNKSDDII
+886 
-896 IENDNLDKGKEIKI
+896 DKTDSSGT
-910 DNSRPPVGE
+910 PVEE
-919 GNDALQSQT
+919 GTKPIQAQT
-928 NALPE
+928 VELPE
-933 SAIDRQND
+933 SSIDRQND

-947 DYLNTHNIS
+947 DYLTIHGINEN
-956 DSDTRAIQ
+956 DVNAIQ
-964 DNSQA
+964 DNAQA
-969 ILNEIVAAGYDS
+969 ILNEIVSAGYDA
-981 TEAGPIIQQLT
+981 TEAGPIVQSLT
-992 NNLSLKYSVIDDKAF
+992 NNLGLVYSTIKDNAT
-1007 IGVHRNATLAVL
+1007 IGIHRNTTLAVL
-1019 KQDEKIVK
+1019 TQDEKVVK
-1027 QLLRDFVNSKDTSG
+1027 QLLKDFVNSKDASG
-1041 NNRGK
+1041 NYRGK

-1061 FLKTIAGYETI
+1061 FLKSITDYEVI
-1072 YNHFFNRLRE
+1072 YDHFFNRLRE
-1082 TLYKITRENGD
+1082 VLYNITREQGN

-1101 LQKINDQ
+1101 LQKINNQ
-1108 VGFDQYVDDLTK
+1108 AGFDQYVDDLTK
-1120 RRYERLSEETF
+1120 RRYERLSEGTF
-1131 NVVNIEEITQEG
+1131 NVVNIEGITQEG
-1143 YDIFTTLKP
+1143 YDVFTTLKP
-1152 EDELNVQYDARK
+1152 EDELETHYDERK

-1184 NKEGVFERTNGNWI
+1184 NKEGVFERNNSNWI
-1198 YEVRESKSGIV
+1198 YNIRESRSGII
-1209 ISPLKNAFTEI
+1209 ISLLKKAFIDI
-1220 LETNIDIGFAN
+1220 LENNIDIDFIN
-1231 DLMQFANDYKKL
+1231 DLTTFAIDYKDISK
-1243 SNRTGENYINR
+1243 RKGEDYINR
-1254 LTKLYNNFKQLYP
+1254 LTKLYNKFKELYP
-1267 NIDKNF
+1267 EIDKDF

-1295 ARFGLNFVG
+1295 ARFGLQFG
-1304 SQLGSIDN
+1304 GQAGSIDN

-1354 PIESTITNYDES
+1354 PIESTIINYDES

-1376 GTGYLARF
+1376 GSGYLAKF
-1384 SDGSVTPV
+1384 SDGSVAPI
-1392 SQKGGIV
+1392 SQKAGIV

-1408 SFINAHGKLSKI
+1408 SYINAHGKLGKI
-1420 SEGVGKDGNIVVN
+1420 SEGIGKDGNIVVN
-1433 GAKNYII
+1433 GAKKYLID
-1440 NAISRLVDSSIT
+1440 AISRLLDTSIT

-1459 AKDIKALFGF
+1459 ANDVKALFGF
-1469 NGIFEGDVKVDKNY
+1469 NGIFEGDVKIHKDA
-1483 TSVIVNVGKK
+1483 TSVIVNINGK
-1493 AVLYIN
+1493 AALYIN
-1499 SNGNIVFKD
+1499 SNGNLVFTD
-1508 PRLADIAKRS
+1508 DRLANIGILS
-1518 GKQNYVIT
+1518 GKRNYVIT
-1526 NNELSIPL
+1526 NNELSNSL

-1544 NVFNNS
+1544 NVLNNS
-1550 IFARNVS
+1550 TFARNVN

-1562 LRENDNITNQFVTRK
+1562 LRENDIKTNKFVTRK
-1577 NNKTVIDFGN
+1577 NNKTVIDFDN

-1602 NNIVKVKLNN
+1602 NNIVKVKLSNT
-1612 SHGNMA
+1612 HGNMS
-1618 NGNWLYDEDSS
+1618 NGNWLYSEDSS
-1629 YLDVNFSFKSK
+1629 YLDVNFKFKVK
-1640 PITET
+1640 PITES
-1645 IEPKTGDIDFN
+1645 IEAKTGDVDFN

-1661 VELPDDLN
+1661 IELPDDLN
-1669 QLEIALSQT
+1669 QLEIALTQT
-1678 PLVEGIESIFADDK
+1678 PLAEGIESIFADDK

-1710 INLVDSIPTPYTIN
+1710 INLVDSIPTQY
-1724 GKSVEAQ
+1724 GVEAQ

-1741 SVNRKAIAN
+1741 SVNHKAIAN
-1750 KPYYETIR
+1750 KTYYETIR

-1772 YDKTDAYRK
+1772 YDKADAYRK

-1786 EDYRKAVEAM
+1786 EDYRKAVDAM
-1796 EDGEIK
+1796 QDGEVK
-1802 NIAKKYLMNHLTN
+1802 NIAKKYLMSHLTN
-1815 NEKINLTKKSHKEA
+1815 NEKINLTKNAHKQA
-1829 LEEFIIDSLT
+1829 LEEFIVESLT
-1839 RRELMNI
+1839 RRELMDV

-1853 SKIEAKP
+1853 SKVEAKP
-1860 KNFFVRLLEAI
+1860 KNFFVKLLETI

-1884 LTAAKDIYSTFK
+1884 LAAAKDIYSTFK

-1905 KLKEQH
+1905 KPKEQH

-1921 FNDNDFN
+1921 FSDNDFD
-1928 KVDDNQEGYNPTDDD
+1928 KVDDIQEDYNPMDDD
-1943 AAKFEEFSI
+1943 AAKFREFSI
-1952 IENSSVSNIPD
+1952 IENSSVSSIPD

-1973 AEFAALLDTGQL
+1973 AEFTALLDTGKL